1 MYGDTQQMRRYAAAL
16 REQGTDVRLL
26 ADQLVART
34 EAIGWVGR
42 AADSMRERV
51 RDRAGHL
58 RAAAARHETA
68 AVTLERHLAEVD
80 RLTEA
85 VATRE
90 RKGRR
95 LVEEA
100 RARVGAVGG
109 RHDEQPDR
117 PIDPDPDDL
126 TLVAL
131 TLPPTGHRD
140 WLTLEIPGL

>member
-51 RDRAGHL
+51 RDRASHL

-80 RLTEA
+80 RRTEA
-85 VATRE
+85 IATRE

-100 RARVGAVGG
+100 RSRMAAGA

-126 TLVAL
+126 TLVTL

>member
-51 RDRAGHL
+51 RDRASQL

-100 RARVGAVGG
+100 RARGRSVG
-109 RHDEQPDR
+109 
-117 PIDPDPDDL
+117 DPDPDDL
-126 TLVAL
+126 ALVAL
-131 TLPPTGHRD
+131 TLPAVGHRD